1 MGGHSVEWL
10 NALLP
15 RSFRRT
21 GLPFTVLLLLSCLT
35 CSQTTWG
42 GEPFDGFDAYA
53 KAAVKDWNVPA
64 MAVAVV
70 KDGKIEFAHGYGVR
84 TLGGN
89 DPVDAD
95 TVFPIASITKS
106 FTATAMAML
115 VDDGKVAWTDSVTKH
130 LPEFQLRDPWLTRE
144 VRIADLLSHRTG
156 LEDPDHSSGEFDR
169 AELIRRARFLPQIAP
184 FRSGYYYNNTGLII
198 AGEIIERVTG
208 RSWAQVVRD
217 RILQP
222 LEMTSTVPDVLE
234 LKGAKN
240 VATSYVS
247 VNGELQKDKSWNL
260 PLTEGWSRYR
270 EAIRPAGAICSTAN
284 DMAKFAIFHLNQGA
298 FRGRRLLKAE
308 TVREMQALHSTLPL
322 VVSRMPELTW
332 PKIAVG
338 SGFGWEVRDYGGR
351 KLVMHAGSTGTVT
364 GLVPEAHLG
373 IVVLTNGGLGVQIM
387 VMHNIIDRMLG
398 NPKTW
403 TDREFLEYAI
413 NDYQKQIDTQNAR
426 LERERNGRA
435 PRFALAEYAGT
446 YESDAYG
453 RLLIEQTGNTLSMRL
468 GPNGRSNLV
477 HWSGERF
484 RATFVLRFGEDW
496 LLSFD
501 SDGGRVTRVTITNV
515 FPPKEL
521 GTFSRVSK

>member
-1 MGGHSVEWL
+1 MMRISSRVLSSAGL
-10 NALLP
+10 R
-15 RSFRRT
+15 RSRVV
-21 GLPFTVLLLLSCLT
+21 LTVLLPFWCLT
-35 CSQTTWG
+35 FSRMTSG
-42 GEPFDGFDAYA
+42 SEPFKDFDKYA
-53 KAAVKDWNVPA
+53 KAALKDWNVPA

-70 KDGKIEFAHGYGVR
+70 KDGKIEFAHGYGIR

-89 DPVDAD
+89 DAVDAD

-115 VDDGKVAWTDSVTKH
+115 VDEGKVAWMDCVTKH
-130 LPEFQLRDPWLTRE
+130 LPEFQLRDPWVSRE
-144 VRIADLLSHRTG
+144 VRIADFLAHRTG

-208 RSWAQVVRD
+208 RSWAEVVRD
-217 RILQP
+217 RILRP
-222 LEMTSTVPDVLE
+222 LEMSSTVPDVLE
-234 LKGAKN
+234 LKGVKN

-260 PLTEGWSRYR
+260 PLSEGWSRYR
-270 EAIRPAGAICSTAN
+270 EAIRPAGAICSTVN
-284 DMAKFAIFHLNQGA
+284 DMAKFAIFHLNLGE
-298 FRGRRLLKAE
+298 FHGRRLLKAD
-308 TVREMQALHSTLPL
+308 TVREMQVLHSTLPL
-322 VVSRMPELTW
+322 IVRPKPDLTY

-338 SGFGWEVRDYGGR
+338 AGFGWEVRDYGGR
-351 KLVMHAGSTGTVT
+351 KLVMHAGSTGTVI

-373 IVVLTNGGLGVQIM
+373 IVVLTNGGLGLQIM
-387 VMHNIIDRMLG
+387 VMHDIIDQMLG
-398 NPKTW
+398 IPKTW
-403 TDREFLEYAI
+403 QDRDFLEYAI
-413 NDYQKQIDTQNAR
+413 NDYQKQVDAQNRR
-426 LERERNGRA
+426 LEQERSGRA

-446 YESDAYG
+446 YESDSYG
-453 RLLIEQTGNTLSMRL
+453 RLVIEQTGNTLSMRL
-468 GPNGRSNLV
+468 GPNGRSKLV

-496 LLSFD
+496 LFSFD
-501 SDGGRVTRVTITNV
+501 SDDGRVARVTITNV
-515 FPPKEL
+515 FPNKEL